1 MEDQGHV
8 STSPPDDGV
17 DQGANSD
24 CGEAVCRDEVP
35 GSQSSGGHWSSG
47 PGTDL
52 QDETF
57 YKIRGHIFNLM
68 HRMAVDNFNNAL
80 NDKAEPFSYTQAFWN
95 GYGSA
100 VAGLRD
106 FARDRP
112 VDPEVQ

>member
-1 MEDQGHV
+1 
-8 STSPPDDGV
+8 
-17 DQGANSD
+17 
-24 CGEAVCRDEVP
+24 
-35 GSQSSGGHWSSG
+35 
-47 PGTDL
+47 
-52 QDETF
+52 
-57 YKIRGHIFNLM
+57 M